1 MTEERTVAELAEA
14 LRIQQAN
21 FEERIVELELE
32 LEDRGWSKLS
42 GADEKEFTRDGLRK
56 ICHESFLFY
65 MKNPLVKRAV
75 DTQANYVFG
84 QGITIKA
91 AHPLV
96 DEVVQSFLTDKKNQ
110 KQLTSVIAMTKA
122 EKDLWIDANLFP
134 VFFKSSKGDVRLAV
148 VKFDEIEDIRT
159 NPEDKN
165 EPWLYLRRWNQT
177 RDTRGRLQVLRREWY
192 PDIDYRPDS
201 RVGTEGG
208 PGGTAYP
215 VNWDTPMMHVKTNVM
230 GDQKFGTSEI
240 YAAQDW
246 AAAYNK
252 FLSDWATIVRS
263 YARFAWEMVKKTGSA
278 GRLAAKARLDS
289 KISSD
294 QYQPAPAAGSVFISD
309 ADTKMAPIR
318 TAGATTSADDGR
330 RLLLMV
336 CAATGTFEHFMGD
349 PSTGNLA
356 TAKTLNRP
364 MELQYANRQRLWEI
378 VWEAICEYVIQC
390 KAEIGYRSGNPDVK
404 GFLTGEWENDAWKEE
419 TFVYAAD
426 AENEDE
432 ALRTQPIDTTVNVDF
447 PKLVE
452 HDVNEMVKAI
462 VSATTLDG
470 NAPAGTLKVDYA
482 TEQLL
487 RALGET
493 SIEEVMERMFPEG
506 EEPEEVAIAG
516 AVQDLQQA
524 IEALSESRGIEQGE
538 VVKALAETFVLAFK
552 GAFKE
557 ASDAQ

>member
-1 MTEERTVAELAEA
+1 MPEERTVAELAEA
-14 LRIQQAN
+14 LRIQRDN

-32 LEDRGWSKLS
+32 LEDRGWMKLS
-42 GADEKEFTRDGLRK
+42 GADEKEFTRDGLRR
-56 ICHESFLFY
+56 ICNDSFLFY
-65 MKNPLVKRAV
+65 LKNPLIKRAV

-96 DEVVQSFLTDKKNQ
+96 DEVVQAFLTDKKNQ
-110 KQLTSVIAMTKA
+110 KELTSVVAMTKA
-122 EKDLWIDANLFP
+122 EKDLWITANLFP
-134 VFFKSSKGDVRLAV
+134 TFFKNKEGDVRLAMV
-148 VKFDEIEDIRT
+148 AFDEIEDIQT
-159 NPEDKN
+159 NPEDKR
-165 EPWLYLRRWNQT
+165 EPQLYLRRWQQT
-177 RDTRGRLQVLRREWY
+177 RGGGGKFEAIRREWY
-192 PDIDYRPDS
+192 PDIEYRADDKPEKID
-201 RVGTEGG
+201 GHL
-208 PGGTAYP
+208 
-215 VNWDTPMMHVKTNVM
+215 VNWDTPMMHVKVNVV

-252 FLSDWATIVRS
+252 FLSDWSTIVRS
-263 YARFAWEMVKKTGSA
+263 YARFAWELVKKTGSA

-294 QYQPAPAAGSVFISD
+294 QYQSAPAAGSVFISD

-318 TAGATTSADDGR
+318 TAGATTSAEDGR

-378 VWEAICEYVIQC
+378 IWEDICAFVIQC
-390 KAEIGYRSGNPDVK
+390 KAEVGYSSDNEEHPGT
-404 GFLTGEWENDAWKEE
+404 LEGEWEEDAWEEE
-419 TFVYAAD
+419 TFIYAD
-426 AENEDE
+426 DTENEDA
-432 ALRTQPIDTTVNVDF
+432 ALKSQPIDTTVNVDF

-452 HDVNEMVKAI
+452 HDVKAMVDAI

-470 NAPAGTLKVDYA
+470 NPLAGTLKADYA

-506 EEPEEVAIAG
+506 EEPEEVAVAA
-516 AVQDLQQA
+516 AVGELQGA
-524 IEALSESRGIEQGE
+524 IEALSEAKGLEQGE

-552 GAFKE
+552 AANKE
-557 ASDAQ
+557 AAE

>member
-1 MTEERTVAELAEA
+1 MPEERTVAELAEA

-32 LEDRGWSKLS
+32 LEDRGWTKLS

-56 ICHESFLFY
+56 ICKESFLFY
-65 MKNPLVKRAV
+65 QKNPLVIRAV

-84 QGITIKA
+84 QGLTIKA
-91 AHPLV
+91 VHPLV
-96 DEVVQSFLTDKKNQ
+96 DEVVQAFLGDKKNQ
-110 KQLTSVIAMTKA
+110 KELTSVVAMTKA

-134 VFFKSSKGDVRLAV
+134 VFFKNSEGDVRVAMV
-148 VKFDEIEDIRT
+148 VFDEIEDIKT
-159 NPEDKN
+159 NPENKK

-177 RDTRGRLQVLRREWY
+177 RDERGRLQTIRREWY
-192 PDIDYRPDS
+192 PDIDYRPDNKPAT
-201 RVGTEGG
+201 VTGQ
-208 PGGTAYP
+208 GGTYP
-215 VNWDTPMMHVKTNVM
+215 VNWDTPMYHIKVNIVLN
-230 GDQKFGTSEI
+230 QKFGTSEI

-246 AAAYNK
+246 AAAYNR
-252 FLSDWATIVRS
+252 FLSDWSTLVRS
-263 YARFAWEMVKKTGSA
+263 YARFAWDMVKKAGSA
-278 GRLAAKARLDS
+278 GRLAAKNRLDS

-294 QYQPAPAAGSVFISD
+294 QYQPAPSAGSMFIHGE
-309 ADTKMAPIR
+309 DTKMTPIR
-318 TAGATTSADDGR
+318 TAGATTSMEDGR

-364 MELQYANRQRLWEI
+364 MELQYANRQRLWEV
-378 VWEAICEYVIQC
+378 VWETICAFVIQC
-390 KAEIGYRSGNPDVK
+390 KAEAGHTSDDPDVK
-404 GFLTGEWENDAWKEE
+404 GTLTGDWEEDAWGEE
-419 TFVYAAD
+419 TFVYAD
-426 AENEDE
+426 DTENEDE
-432 ALRTQPIDTTVNVDF
+432 ALKGRPIDTTVSVDF

-452 HDVNEMVKAI
+452 HDVKTMVDAI

-470 NAPAGTLKVDYA
+470 NPPAGTLKMDYA

-493 SIEEVMERMFPEG
+493 SIEEAMERLFPEG
-506 EEPEEVAIAG
+506 EEPEAVAVGA

-524 IEALSESRGIEQGE
+524 IEALSESRNVERDE
-538 VVKALAETFVLAFK
+538 VVRVLAEAFVLAFK
-552 GAFKE
+552 E
-557 ASDAQ
+557 ATE